1 MTFDWSLL
9 GPPLVAGLLVVA
21 THIPLGRRVLE
32 RGIIFIDLTIA
43 QVAALGVIAA
53 SALGLAPDEGIALS
67 TQIAAATAAL
77 AAAALLSWTERQFR
91 HLQEALI
98 GSLYVL
104 SACVAILL
112 LAHNPHG
119 AEHMQELL
127 TGQILWVDWPQLGP
141 AALLSAVLLG
151 AWGGWVSKRPSLF
164 YFLFALAVMISVQLV
179 GVFLVF
185 ATLIL
190 PAVATTGMSSKRGV
204 AVGYLLG
211 ALAYAGGLL
220 LSLKTDLPAG
230 PLIVCTLATLVVA
243 TGIIRRLVNRKLPAF
258 APD

>member
-1 MTFDWSLL
+1 MIFDWSLL
-9 GPPLVAGLLVVA
+9 GPPFVAGLLVVA

-77 AAAALLSWTERQFR
+77 AAAALLSWTEHHFR
-91 HLQEALI
+91 SLQEALI

-127 TGQILWVDWPQLGP
+127 TGQILWVGWDQIVP
-141 AALLSAVLLG
+141 AALLSAVLLA
-151 AWGGWVSKRPSLF
+151 AWWSWVSRRAGLF

-190 PAVATTGMSSKRGV
+190 PAVATNGMHSRAGV

-211 ALAYAGGLL
+211 ALAYGLGLL
-220 LSLKTDLPAG
+220 LSLQTDLPAG
-230 PLIVCTLATLVVA
+230 PLIVCTLATLVLV
-243 TGIIRRLVNRKLPAF
+243 TGLIRRINGARSRSPA
-258 APD
+258 